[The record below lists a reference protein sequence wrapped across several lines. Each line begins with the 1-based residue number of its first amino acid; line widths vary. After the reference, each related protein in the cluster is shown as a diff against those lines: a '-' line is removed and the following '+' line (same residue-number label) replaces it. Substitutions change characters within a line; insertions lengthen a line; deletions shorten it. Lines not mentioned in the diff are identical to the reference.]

1 MPNKKRDN
9 IWIQDFNILF
19 QKDRVIDFFPS
30 KEQTNEERINSIV
43 RLSFYSSVVLSMYY
57 SNTKYLFIFVFVL
70 LFTFMIY
77 KHHPEMNPEHPR
89 QIIIR
94 QKQEQKAQDKYNNP
108 KNLQT
113 LNNFIPS
120 SGVQQDNNIEG
131 LENPPNTNNPD
142 DPLKPIPNKVY
153 PANCTKPTIEN
164 PFMNFTMTD
173 YMNLDSAGKIYDRP
187 EACDPNDPKIKKE
200 IDKDF
205 NNNLFKD
212 TSDVFGKMNSQRNY
226 YSMPSTQFVNDRES
240 FQKWLYLSPKTCKE
254 DNEMCIRGNYE
265 DLRSNSFQFPFSDSN
280 PNNSGA
286 RNQNTSNQVHINRTK

>member
-1 MPNKKRDN
+1 MSDN

-19 QKDRVIDFFPS
+19 QKDRLMDFFPS

-77 KHHPEMNPEHPR
+77 KHHPEMNPEHPK
-89 QIIIR
+89 QITIR
-94 QKQEQKAQDKYNNP
+94 QKQEQKAQDQYNNP
-108 KNLQT
+108 ENLQT

-120 SGVQQDNNIEG
+120 AGIKSSVEG

-142 DPLKPIPNKVY
+142 DPLKPIANKVY
-153 PANCTKPTIEN
+153 PGNCTKPTIEN
-164 PFMNFTMTD
+164 PFMNFTMAD
-173 YMNLDSAGKIYDRP
+173 YMNLDSTGKIYDRP
-187 EACDPNDPKIKKE
+187 PACDPNDPEIKKQ
-200 IDKDF
+200 IDESF

-212 TSDVFGKMNSQRNY
+212 INDVFGKMNSQRNY
-226 YSMPSTQFVNDRES
+226 YSAPSTEIVNDRES

-254 DNEMCIRGNYE
+254 DNEMCIRGNFE

-280 PNNSGA
+280 PNNSEA
-286 RNQNTSNQVHINRTK
+286 RAQNASDQVHVNKTR